1 MTGQTANKKFFGPR
15 PSSVTSFGFFAV
27 VSVLLMI
34 TDHQMRMME
43 PIRSGL
49 TLVSDSVY
57 TVLAAPVR
65 LARDVSAHMT
75 SKDQLLKNN
84 QELKDEIMKVQVL
97 GSRLETLEEE
107 NRMLKQMLMQ
117 KKVQQ
122 VPSAVF
128 QVTRVLSDGYTQRFQ
143 INGGSDQGLQP
154 GMPVLSEKGLA
165 GQLVHVGPFS
175 SLLRLVQDKN
185 QEVPVL
191 FEGSGIRGLVRG
203 TGEDLKLESRDLPY
217 TDKIKPGDKVVTSG
231 LDGVYP
237 KGIPV
242 GTVISA
248 LPSDTGSYVEVT
260 IKAVKGMG
268 NNDSV
273 LVLLVDPINIPP
285 PIEDEPELMGTPAPP
300 AIKKKKAAK

>member
-27 VSVLLMI
+27 ISVLLMI

-43 PIRSGL
+43 PVRSGL
-49 TLVSDSVY
+49 SLVSDTAYSAL
-57 TVLAAPVR
+57 TAPVR
-65 LARDVSAHMT
+65 LAEGFSARLT
-75 SKDQLLKNN
+75 SKNELLKDNA
-84 QELKDEIMKVQVL
+84 ELKNEVMKVQVL

-107 NRMLKQMLMQ
+107 NRLLKQMLMQ

-122 VPSAVF
+122 VPSAMF
-128 QVTRVLSDGYTQRFQ
+128 LVTRVLSDGYTQRFQ

-165 GQLVHVGPFS
+165 GQLVHVGPLS
-175 SLLRLVQDKN
+175 SLMRLVQDKN
-185 QEVPVL
+185 QEVPVT

-203 TGEDLKLESRDLPY
+203 TGEDTKLETRDLPY

-248 LPSDTGSYVEVT
+248 VPSDTGSYVEVT
-260 IKAVKGMG
+260 IEAVKGLA
-268 NNDSV
+268 NHDAV
-273 LVLLVDPINIPP
+273 LVLLVDPISNLPKEDL
-285 PIEDEPELMGTPAPP
+285 EDETETAQQQRRKPP
-300 AIKKKKAAK
+300 K